1 MLESPMT
8 HEKPERRKRRFSWP
22 PGTPQIVAL
31 VLVLLVD
38 SLVAPHFY
46 QVVLQDGR
54 LFGSPIDI
62 LNRAAPVAL
71 LAIGMTL
78 VIATGGI
85 DLSVGA
91 VMAIAGATAASLTV
105 AGHSLTVV
113 LLAAL
118 GTGVLAGLW
127 NGILVAVLKIQP
139 FVATLI
145 LMVAG
150 RGVAQLITSGQIVTF
165 NVPSLAWIG
174 SGSLLLFPTPVWITL
189 LVAVVVFWLFTRKT
203 ALGMFIEAVGINIRA
218 ARNAGVNTRGVVVML
233 TYALSGVCA
242 AIAGVIV
249 AADIRGA
256 DANNAGL
263 WLELDAILAVVIG
276 GGSLMGGRF
285 NLVLSVIGALIIQG
299 MNTGILLSG
308 FQPELNQVVKA
319 VVVMC
324 VLIVQS
330 PRFIAMLKGIRGG
343 MIKRNL
349 PLMIT
354 LGVFVLGY
362 LYCLTQFPGF
372 ASTRVIC
379 NILTDNAFLGII
391 AVGMTFVILSGGIDL
406 SVGSVIAFTGVFLA
420 KAHAIGDWDAS
431 RSAAGLSRLI
441 LLAMGCAFGAFMG
454 LLIDAL
460 KIPAFIITLAGM
472 FFLRGVQLPGVGR
485 VDSD

>member
-1 MLESPMT
+1 MMPRTVPESGQP
-8 HEKPERRKRRFSWP
+8 KRRFSWP
-22 PGTPQIVAL
+22 KGMPQIIALLL
-31 VLVLLVD
+31 VLAVD
-38 SLVAPHFY
+38 SLVAPHFF
-46 QVVLQDGR
+46 QVLLQDGR

-91 VMAIAGATAASLTV
+91 VMAIAGATAASMTV
-105 AGHSLTVV
+105 AGHSLPVV

-118 GTGVLAGLW
+118 GAGALAGLW

-165 NVPSLAWIG
+165 DSPALSWLG
-174 SGSLLLFPTPVWITL
+174 SGSLLLLPTPVIIAVATL
-189 LVAVVVFWLFTRKT
+189 LLFWLFTRRT

-218 ARNAGVNTRGVVVML
+218 AKNAGVNTRIVVML
-233 TYALSGVCA
+233 AYVLSGICA
-242 AIAGVIV
+242 AIAGIIV

-285 NLVLSVIGALIIQG
+285 NLLLSVMGALIIQG

-308 FQPELNQVVKA
+308 FPPELNQVVKA
-319 VVVMC
+319 VVVLC

-330 PRFIAMLKGIRGG
+330 PRFIGLLKGVRGRD
-343 MIKRNL
+343 K
-349 PLMIT
+349 T
-354 LGVFVLGY
+354 
-362 LYCLTQFPGF
+362 
-372 ASTRVIC
+372 
-379 NILTDNAFLGII
+379 
-391 AVGMTFVILSGGIDL
+391 
-406 SVGSVIAFTGVFLA
+406 
-420 KAHAIGDWDAS
+420 
-431 RSAAGLSRLI
+431 
-441 LLAMGCAFGAFMG
+441 
-454 LLIDAL
+454 
-460 KIPAFIITLAGM
+460 
-472 FFLRGVQLPGVGR
+472 
-485 VDSD
+485 

>member
-1 MLESPMT
+1 MPQSVPKT
-8 HEKPERRKRRFSWP
+8 GQPKRRVNWP
-22 PGTPQIVAL
+22 KGMPQILALLL
-31 VLVLLVD
+31 VLVVD

-46 QVVLQDGR
+46 QIVLQEGR

-91 VMAIAGATAASLTV
+91 VMAIAGATAASMTV
-105 AGHSLTVV
+105 
-113 LLAAL
+113 
-118 GTGVLAGLW
+118 AGLW

-165 NVPSLAWIG
+165 DSPPLAWLG
-174 SGSLLLFPTPVWITL
+174 SGSLLLFPTPVIIAIVTL
-189 LVAVVVFWLFTRKT
+189 VLFWLFTRKT

-218 ARNAGVNTRGVVVML
+218 AKNAGVNTRIVVML
-233 TYALSGVCA
+233 AYVLSGVCA
-242 AIAGVIV
+242 AIAGIIV

-285 NLVLSVIGALIIQG
+285 NLLLSVVGALIIQG

-308 FQPELNQVVKA
+308 FPPELNQVVKA
-319 VVVMC
+319 VVVLC

-330 PRFIAMLKGIRGG
+330 PRFISILKGMRGHD
-343 MIKRNL
+343 K
-349 PLMIT
+349 T
-354 LGVFVLGY
+354 
-362 LYCLTQFPGF
+362 
-372 ASTRVIC
+372 
-379 NILTDNAFLGII
+379 
-391 AVGMTFVILSGGIDL
+391 
-406 SVGSVIAFTGVFLA
+406 
-420 KAHAIGDWDAS
+420 
-431 RSAAGLSRLI
+431 
-441 LLAMGCAFGAFMG
+441 
-454 LLIDAL
+454 
-460 KIPAFIITLAGM
+460 
-472 FFLRGVQLPGVGR
+472 
-485 VDSD
+485 

>member
-1 MLESPMT
+1 MPRTVPQSGQP
-8 HEKPERRKRRFSWP
+8 KRRFSWP
-22 PGTPQIVAL
+22 KGMPQIIALLL
-31 VLVLLVD
+31 VLAVD
-38 SLVAPHFY
+38 SLVAPHFF
-46 QVVLQDGR
+46 QVLLQDGR

-91 VMAIAGATAASLTV
+91 VMAIAGATAASMTV
-105 AGHSLTVV
+105 AGHSLPVV

-118 GTGVLAGLW
+118 GAGALAGLW

-165 NVPSLAWIG
+165 DSPALSWLG
-174 SGSLLLFPTPVWITL
+174 SGSLILLPTPVIIAVATL
-189 LVAVVVFWLFTRKT
+189 LLFWLFTRKT

-218 ARNAGVNTRGVVVML
+218 AKNAGVNTRIVVML
-233 TYALSGVCA
+233 AYVLSGICA
-242 AIAGVIV
+242 AIAGIIV

-285 NLVLSVIGALIIQG
+285 NLLLSVVGALIIQG

-308 FQPELNQVVKA
+308 FPPELNQVVKA
-319 VVVMC
+319 VVVLC

-330 PRFIAMLKGIRGG
+330 PRFIGLLKGVRGRD
-343 MIKRNL
+343 K
-349 PLMIT
+349 T
-354 LGVFVLGY
+354 
-362 LYCLTQFPGF
+362 
-372 ASTRVIC
+372 
-379 NILTDNAFLGII
+379 
-391 AVGMTFVILSGGIDL
+391 
-406 SVGSVIAFTGVFLA
+406 
-420 KAHAIGDWDAS
+420 
-431 RSAAGLSRLI
+431 
-441 LLAMGCAFGAFMG
+441 
-454 LLIDAL
+454 
-460 KIPAFIITLAGM
+460 
-472 FFLRGVQLPGVGR
+472 
-485 VDSD
+485 

>member
-1 MLESPMT
+1 MPRTVPQSGQP
-8 HEKPERRKRRFSWP
+8 KRRFSWP
-22 PGTPQIVAL
+22 KGMPQIIALLL
-31 VLVLLVD
+31 VLAVD
-38 SLVAPHFY
+38 SLVAPHFF
-46 QVVLQDGR
+46 QVLLQDGR

-91 VMAIAGATAASLTV
+91 VMAIAGATAASMTV
-105 AGHSLTVV
+105 AGHSLPVV

-118 GTGVLAGLW
+118 SAGALAGLW

-165 NVPSLAWIG
+165 DSPALSWLG
-174 SGSLLLFPTPVWITL
+174 SGSLLLLPTPVIIAVATL
-189 LVAVVVFWLFTRKT
+189 LLFWLFTRRT

-218 ARNAGVNTRGVVVML
+218 AKNAGVNTRIVVML
-233 TYALSGVCA
+233 AYVLSGICA
-242 AIAGVIV
+242 AIAGIIV

-285 NLVLSVIGALIIQG
+285 NLLLSVVGALIIQG

-308 FQPELNQVVKA
+308 FPPELNQVVKA
-319 VVVMC
+319 VVVLC

-330 PRFIAMLKGIRGG
+330 PRFIGLLKGVRGRD
-343 MIKRNL
+343 K
-349 PLMIT
+349 T
-354 LGVFVLGY
+354 
-362 LYCLTQFPGF
+362 
-372 ASTRVIC
+372 
-379 NILTDNAFLGII
+379 
-391 AVGMTFVILSGGIDL
+391 
-406 SVGSVIAFTGVFLA
+406 
-420 KAHAIGDWDAS
+420 
-431 RSAAGLSRLI
+431 
-441 LLAMGCAFGAFMG
+441 
-454 LLIDAL
+454 
-460 KIPAFIITLAGM
+460 
-472 FFLRGVQLPGVGR
+472 
-485 VDSD
+485 

>member
-1 MLESPMT
+1 MMPRTVSQSGQP
-8 HEKPERRKRRFSWP
+8 KRRFSWP
-22 PGTPQIVAL
+22 KGMPQIIALLL
-31 VLVLLVD
+31 VLAVD
-38 SLVAPHFY
+38 SLVAPHFF
-46 QVVLQDGR
+46 QILLQDGR

-91 VMAIAGATAASLTV
+91 VMAIAGATAASMTV
-105 AGHSLTVV
+105 AGHSLPVV

-118 GTGVLAGLW
+118 GAGALAGLW

-165 NVPSLAWIG
+165 DSPALSWLG
-174 SGSLLLFPTPVWITL
+174 SGSLLLLPTPVIIAVATL
-189 LVAVVVFWLFTRKT
+189 LLFWLFTRRT

-218 ARNAGVNTRGVVVML
+218 AKNAGVNTRIVVML
-233 TYALSGVCA
+233 AYVLSGICA
-242 AIAGVIV
+242 AIAGIIV

-285 NLVLSVIGALIIQG
+285 NLLLSVVGALIIQG

-308 FQPELNQVVKA
+308 FPPELNQVVKA
-319 VVVMC
+319 VVVLC

-330 PRFIAMLKGIRGG
+330 PRFIGLLKGGRGRD
-343 MIKRNL
+343 K
-349 PLMIT
+349 T
-354 LGVFVLGY
+354 
-362 LYCLTQFPGF
+362 
-372 ASTRVIC
+372 
-379 NILTDNAFLGII
+379 
-391 AVGMTFVILSGGIDL
+391 
-406 SVGSVIAFTGVFLA
+406 
-420 KAHAIGDWDAS
+420 
-431 RSAAGLSRLI
+431 
-441 LLAMGCAFGAFMG
+441 
-454 LLIDAL
+454 
-460 KIPAFIITLAGM
+460 
-472 FFLRGVQLPGVGR
+472 
-485 VDSD
+485 

>member
-1 MLESPMT
+1 MPRTVSQSGQP
-8 HEKPERRKRRFSWP
+8 KRRFSWP
-22 PGTPQIVAL
+22 KGMPQIIALLL
-31 VLVLLVD
+31 VLAVD
-38 SLVAPHFY
+38 SLVAPHFF
-46 QVVLQDGR
+46 QVLLQDGR

-91 VMAIAGATAASLTV
+91 VMAIAGATAASMTV
-105 AGHSLTVV
+105 AGHSLPVV

-118 GTGVLAGLW
+118 GAGALAGLW

-165 NVPSLAWIG
+165 DSPALSWLG
-174 SGSLLLFPTPVWITL
+174 SGSLLLLPTPVIIAVATL
-189 LVAVVVFWLFTRKT
+189 LLFWLFTRKT

-218 ARNAGVNTRGVVVML
+218 AKNAGVNTRIVVML
-233 TYALSGVCA
+233 AYVLSGICA
-242 AIAGVIV
+242 AIAGIIV

-285 NLVLSVIGALIIQG
+285 NLLLSVVGALIIQG

-308 FQPELNQVVKA
+308 FPPELNQVVKA
-319 VVVMC
+319 VVVLC

-330 PRFIAMLKGIRGG
+330 PRFIGLLKGGRGRD
-343 MIKRNL
+343 K
-349 PLMIT
+349 T
-354 LGVFVLGY
+354 
-362 LYCLTQFPGF
+362 
-372 ASTRVIC
+372 
-379 NILTDNAFLGII
+379 
-391 AVGMTFVILSGGIDL
+391 
-406 SVGSVIAFTGVFLA
+406 
-420 KAHAIGDWDAS
+420 
-431 RSAAGLSRLI
+431 
-441 LLAMGCAFGAFMG
+441 
-454 LLIDAL
+454 
-460 KIPAFIITLAGM
+460 
-472 FFLRGVQLPGVGR
+472 
-485 VDSD
+485 

>member
-1 MLESPMT
+1 MPRT
-8 HEKPERRKRRFSWP
+8 VPQTDKPARRFRWP
-22 PGTPQIVAL
+22 PGMPQIAAL
-31 VLVLLVD
+31 ILVLLVD
-38 SLVAPHFY
+38 SLVAPHFF
-46 QVVLQDGR
+46 QITLQDGR

-91 VMAIAGATAASLTV
+91 VMAIAGATAASMTV
-105 AGHSLTVV
+105 AGHSLPVV
-113 LLAAL
+113 LLAAI
-118 GTGVLAGLW
+118 GSGVLAGLW
-127 NGILVAVLKIQP
+127 NGILVAILKIQP

-165 NVPSLAWIG
+165 DSPSLAWIG
-174 SGSLLLFPTPVWITL
+174 SGKFLLFPTPVIIALVTL
-189 LVAVVVFWLFTRKT
+189 IVFWLLTRKT

-218 ARNAGVNTRGVVVML
+218 AKNAGVNTRIVVML
-233 TYALSGVCA
+233 AYVLSGICA
-242 AIAGVIV
+242 AIAGTIV

-285 NLVLSVIGALIIQG
+285 NLLLSVVGALIIQG

-308 FQPELNQVVKA
+308 FPPELNQVVKA

-330 PRFIAMLKGIRGG
+330 PRFIQILMRMRGHD
-343 MIKRNL
+343 K
-349 PLMIT
+349 T
-354 LGVFVLGY
+354 
-362 LYCLTQFPGF
+362 
-372 ASTRVIC
+372 
-379 NILTDNAFLGII
+379 
-391 AVGMTFVILSGGIDL
+391 
-406 SVGSVIAFTGVFLA
+406 
-420 KAHAIGDWDAS
+420 
-431 RSAAGLSRLI
+431 
-441 LLAMGCAFGAFMG
+441 
-454 LLIDAL
+454 
-460 KIPAFIITLAGM
+460 
-472 FFLRGVQLPGVGR
+472 
-485 VDSD
+485 

>member
-1 MLESPMT
+1 MMPRTVPQSGQP
-8 HEKPERRKRRFSWP
+8 KRRFSWP
-22 PGTPQIVAL
+22 KGMPQIIALLL
-31 VLVLLVD
+31 VLAVD
-38 SLVAPHFY
+38 SLVAPHFF
-46 QVVLQDGR
+46 QVLLQDGR

-91 VMAIAGATAASLTV
+91 VMAIAGATAASMTV
-105 AGHSLTVV
+105 AGHSLPVV

-118 GTGVLAGLW
+118 GAGALAGLW

-165 NVPSLAWIG
+165 DSPALSWLG
-174 SGSLLLFPTPVWITL
+174 SGSLLLLPTPVIIAVATL
-189 LVAVVVFWLFTRKT
+189 LLFWLFTRRT

-218 ARNAGVNTRGVVVML
+218 AKNAGVNTRIVVML
-233 TYALSGVCA
+233 AYVLSGICA
-242 AIAGVIV
+242 AIAGIIV

-285 NLVLSVIGALIIQG
+285 NLLLSVVGVLIIQG

-308 FQPELNQVVKA
+308 FPPELNQVVKA
-319 VVVMC
+319 VVVLC

-330 PRFIAMLKGIRGG
+330 PRFIGLLKGVRGRD
-343 MIKRNL
+343 K
-349 PLMIT
+349 T
-354 LGVFVLGY
+354 
-362 LYCLTQFPGF
+362 
-372 ASTRVIC
+372 
-379 NILTDNAFLGII
+379 
-391 AVGMTFVILSGGIDL
+391 
-406 SVGSVIAFTGVFLA
+406 
-420 KAHAIGDWDAS
+420 
-431 RSAAGLSRLI
+431 
-441 LLAMGCAFGAFMG
+441 
-454 LLIDAL
+454 
-460 KIPAFIITLAGM
+460 
-472 FFLRGVQLPGVGR
+472 
-485 VDSD
+485 

>member
-1 MLESPMT
+1 MMPRTVPQSGQP
-8 HEKPERRKRRFSWP
+8 KRRFSWP
-22 PGTPQIVAL
+22 KGMPQIIALLL
-31 VLVLLVD
+31 VLAVD
-38 SLVAPHFY
+38 SLVAPHFF
-46 QVVLQDGR
+46 QVLLQDGR

-91 VMAIAGATAASLTV
+91 VMAIAGATAASMTV
-105 AGHSLTVV
+105 AGHSLPVV

-118 GTGVLAGLW
+118 GAGALAGLW

-165 NVPSLAWIG
+165 DSPALSWLG
-174 SGSLLLFPTPVWITL
+174 SGSLLLLPTPVIIAIVTL
-189 LVAVVVFWLFTRKT
+189 LLFWLFTRRT

-218 ARNAGVNTRGVVVML
+218 AKNAGVNTRIVVML
-233 TYALSGVCA
+233 AYVLSGICA
-242 AIAGVIV
+242 AIAGIIV

-285 NLVLSVIGALIIQG
+285 NLLLSVVGALIIQG

-308 FQPELNQVVKA
+308 FPPELNQVVKA
-319 VVVMC
+319 VVVLC

-330 PRFIAMLKGIRGG
+330 PRFIGLLKGVRGRD
-343 MIKRNL
+343 K
-349 PLMIT
+349 T
-354 LGVFVLGY
+354 
-362 LYCLTQFPGF
+362 
-372 ASTRVIC
+372 
-379 NILTDNAFLGII
+379 
-391 AVGMTFVILSGGIDL
+391 
-406 SVGSVIAFTGVFLA
+406 
-420 KAHAIGDWDAS
+420 
-431 RSAAGLSRLI
+431 
-441 LLAMGCAFGAFMG
+441 
-454 LLIDAL
+454 
-460 KIPAFIITLAGM
+460 
-472 FFLRGVQLPGVGR
+472 
-485 VDSD
+485 